1 MIRHPYLTARTAAA
15 IAIVG
20 VGALAGA
27 ALSLGQDGTPRTG
40 NQRLAACVHTK
51 TGALRLV
58 RQGRRCARGYRA
70 RRLFATQP
78 GAGPSGTPGAPGAP
92 GPAGP
97 AGPAGA
103 GGATGSAGATG
114 ARGTFSFDS
123 FDGMP
128 CDDGSPGTIDV
139 TYDSTGKVTFQC

>member
-1 MIRHPYLTARTAAA
+1 M
-15 IAIVG
+15 
-20 VGALAGA
+20 GALAGA
-27 ALSLGQDGTPRTG
+27 ALSLGQSSAPTAGG
-40 NQRLAACVHTK
+40 QRMTACVHRT

-70 RRLFATQP
+70 RQLFAGRP
-78 GAGPSGTPGAPGAP
+78 GAGPAGGPGAP

-97 AGPAGA
+97 AGGK
-103 GGATGSAGATG
+103 GATGAPGADG

-128 CDDGSPGTIDV
+128 CNDGSPGTIDV

>member
-70 RRLFATQP
+70 RRLFAPAP
-78 GAGPSGTPGAPGAP
+78 GAGPTGATGAPGAP

-97 AGPAGA
+97 AGAN
-103 GGATGSAGATG
+103 GATGAPGAAG

-128 CDDGSPGTIDV
+128 CNDGSPGTIDV
-139 TYDSTGKVTFQC
+139 TYDSTGKVAFQC

>member
-1 MIRHPYLTARTAAA
+1 MRTIRHPHLTARTAAA
-15 IAIVG
+15 IAIVA

-27 ALSLGQDGTPRTG
+27 ALSLGQGPGTG
-40 NQRLAACVHTK
+40 AGSQRLTACVHRT

-70 RRLFATQP
+70 QQLFAP
-78 GAGPSGTPGAPGAP
+78 AAGAGPTGEPGVP

-97 AGPAGA
+97 AGGQGATGAAGA
-103 GGATGSAGATG
+103 GG

-139 TYDSTGKVTFQC
+139 TYDSTGKVAFQC

>member
-1 MIRHPYLTARTAAA
+1 MTRHPHLTARTAAA

-27 ALSLGQDGTPRTG
+27 ALSLGQDGAPRTG
-40 NQRLAACVHTK
+40 NQRLAACVHAK

-70 RRLFATQP
+70 RRLFAPQP
-78 GAGPSGTPGAPGAP
+78 GAGPSGAPGAP
-92 GPAGP
+92 GTAGP
-97 AGPAGA
+97 AGGN
-103 GGATGSAGATG
+103 GATGPAGATG

-128 CDDGSPGTIDV
+128 CDDGNPGTIDV
-139 TYDSTGKVTFQC
+139 VYDSTGKVTFRC